1 MTIQAVKPVS
11 QIEFV
16 RTMAEKSTKLSAHM
30 KDLIKTRPKKD
41 LLYFFGK
48 CNTLEEIEAKAESIE
63 ETARKVLK
71 QIGHEELIDF

>member
-1 MTIQAVKPVS
+1 MTIRAVKPVS
-11 QIEFV
+11 QIEFI
-16 RTMAEKSTKLSAHM
+16 RIMAEKSTKLSARM

-41 LLYFFGK
+41 TLYFFGE

-63 ETARKVLK
+63 RTARKVLK